1 MNGSHSFEGSIL
13 LLFKIIALIVFTTCK
28 ILKLLSFKVG
38 GGGPCKEELVP
49 SPASEWVGGTS
60 YHSQPPD
67 PSGTIK
73 IQGTSRDGQFFHDPL
88 RDRK

>member
-1 MNGSHSFEGSIL
+1 MNGSHPFEGHIL

-38 GGGPCKEELVP
+38 DGRTWNGDPLYPAQLAGGGT
-49 SPASEWVGGTS
+49 G
-60 YHSQPPD
+60 YHSQLPD

-73 IQGTSRDGQFFHDPL
+73 IQGTSRMGNFSMTP
-88 RDRK
+88 

>member
-38 GGGPCKEELVP
+38 GGGKLAVKKLSPARPVGGQVTAP
-49 SPASEWVGGTS
+49 SPQTLPGQLKRRGQAGMGHFSMTS
-60 YHSQPPD
+60 
-67 PSGTIK
+67 
-73 IQGTSRDGQFFHDPL
+73 
-88 RDRK
+88 

>member
-38 GGGPCKEELVP
+38 GGGKPAERNLSPARPVGGRVTTP
-49 SPASEWVGGTS
+49 SPQTLPEQLKCRGQVGMGHFSMTS
-60 YHSQPPD
+60 
-67 PSGTIK
+67 
-73 IQGTSRDGQFFHDPL
+73 
-88 RDRK
+88 

>member
-38 GGGPCKEELVP
+38 GGGKLAVRNS
-49 SPASEWVGGTS
+49 SPARPVGGTG

-67 PSGTIK
+67 PSRTIK
-73 IQGTSRDGQFFHDPL
+73 MQGTSGDGPFFHDPL